1 MGELGERQDP
11 SGGIMYNQFD
21 RVRVEYTW
29 KDRIRKETEAR
40 LSGPRSGFQ
49 MNMAQLSASG
59 GFLHLK
65 HAHNRL
71 ETVVEKEIKQSPQQR
86 MSAEGMD
93 PNSMEVLAIK
103 HMARRPPEK
112 FDTPMTTTHE
122 LGWLLESPVQ
132 SKTLLPPPKETMRK
146 SGSTGQISHMP
157 GTLVCTL
164 QPRTQPYSQLSV
176 TTPANSLVLERTLSA
191 PILPKGEPLPA
202 LRKINN
208 PRWRRPKSSS
218 DVTRYAEAFY
228 NMNGCSPFAS
238 SAGK

>member
-1 MGELGERQDP
+1 
-11 SGGIMYNQFD
+11 MYNQFD

-112 FDTPMTTTHE
+112 SQSQTTWQSVASLFAALTRFDTPMTTTHE
-122 LGWLLESPVQ
+122 LGSQTQIWLPHV
-132 SKTLLPPPKETMRK
+132 
-146 SGSTGQISHMP
+146 
-157 GTLVCTL
+157 
-164 QPRTQPYSQLSV
+164 
-176 TTPANSLVLERTLSA
+176 
-191 PILPKGEPLPA
+191 
-202 LRKINN
+202 
-208 PRWRRPKSSS
+208 
-218 DVTRYAEAFY
+218 
-228 NMNGCSPFAS
+228 
-238 SAGK
+238 

>member
-1 MGELGERQDP
+1 MFPQRKPAQL
-11 SGGIMYNQFD
+11 
-21 RVRVEYTW
+21 VEYTW

-71 ETVVEKEIKQSPQQR
+71 ETVEIKQSPQQR

-122 LGWLLESPVQ
+122 LGDQ
-132 SKTLLPPPKETMRK
+132 TQILLP
-146 SGSTGQISHMP
+146 H
-157 GTLVCTL
+157 V
-164 QPRTQPYSQLSV
+164 
-176 TTPANSLVLERTLSA
+176 
-191 PILPKGEPLPA
+191 
-202 LRKINN
+202 
-208 PRWRRPKSSS
+208 
-218 DVTRYAEAFY
+218 
-228 NMNGCSPFAS
+228 
-238 SAGK
+238 